1 MNALKGKKMQ
11 YSPPILGLL
20 EAVKDKLPYEI
31 SKSTFKF
38 NKKIRFNKYEE
49 NLLRFALEYYIALL
63 EHQVQDNE
71 YEEDVKALFQFD
83 VDICRDLL
91 ERIQK
96 GK

>member
-1 MNALKGKKMQ
+1 MQ
-11 YSPPILGLL
+11 YSEHILGLF

-31 SKSTFKF
+31 NKGTFKF
-38 NKKIRFNKYEE
+38 NKKIRFNRYEE

-63 EHQVQDNE
+63 EHQVHDNE

-91 ERIQK
+91 SRIK
-96 GK
+96 KSK